1 MNYQTRTMA
10 PDFLPPIHRP
20 NMPLVARPAING
32 SQKGMWPAL
41 PRERDGCLVRF
52 TRACVGCGGER
63 STWYDEPGE
72 PGVHVPCG
80 GAILLQKWNTSNQ
93 RLIYICP
100 QLACML
106 VI

>member
-20 NMPLVARPAING
+20 NMPLVVRPAING
-32 SQKGMWPAL
+32 SQKGMWPAS

-63 STWYDEPGE
+63 STWYETE
-72 PGVHVPCG
+72 GVTLFAEERYYCKNG
-80 GAILLQKWNTSNQ
+80 IQ
-93 RLIYICP
+93 
-100 QLACML
+100 
-106 VI
+106 VING